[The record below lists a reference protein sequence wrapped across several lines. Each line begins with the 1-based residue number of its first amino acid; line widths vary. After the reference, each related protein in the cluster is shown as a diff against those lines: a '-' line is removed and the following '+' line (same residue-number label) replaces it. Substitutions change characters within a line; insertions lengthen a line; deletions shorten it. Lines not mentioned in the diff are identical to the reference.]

1 MKPLLLSL
9 ALFTIISGVF
19 VLYNNQEKSEQ
30 ADFYKQ
36 DVIPFC
42 GQLSAENPGKSES
55 GKFIMPLPGS
65 GHYFYKISTT
75 NDSAQFYFNQGLTMY
90 YSYHM
95 REALASFM
103 ESSRFDPRH
112 PMPYWGQALAMG
124 PYYNAAHSYLMPAA
138 IPEIVT
144 KMNRASIYG
153 NASENTFIKAM
164 TLRYSDDISDADR
177 KNLNIAYADAM
188 KKLATSDINNVDVMA
203 LYVDAVMLIHA
214 WDFWNADGSAKA
226 WTQELVSIC
235 ENILKKN
242 PNHPA
247 ALHYH
252 IHLTE
257 ASRHPETALP
267 NADKLKNLLP
277 GIAHMVHMSSHEY
290 QRNGLYAKG
299 VEVNDIADKNLLH
312 YDSLAP
318 HLQLNKHS
326 THYFA
331 VQTYCAMS
339 GGMYKTGMR
348 DALRCRKSVAPTP
361 QQTYDQYMFMMPVLT
376 LVRLGKW
383 EEILKDSVMPDP
395 KWSYASLLS
404 NFAKGLAFI
413 NTGDLTSAKK
423 QLELL
428 QQNSKDP
435 ILTKVRIP
443 FNAPVSMADIAGEI
457 LNSSILFYEK
467 KYDEAF
473 RGLNKAIKIEDS
485 LVYTEPNDWPIP
497 ARQFLGAFL
506 LKTGKSA
513 LAEKVYREDLAL
525 NPGNGWSLIGL
536 MQSLKVQRKNS
547 QLASYKTR
555 YLRAFSGADILPTS
569 SVYLK

>member
-1 MKPLLLSL
+1 MKTLLLSL
-9 ALFTIISGVF
+9 TFLAIISGVF
-19 VLYNNQEKSEQ
+19 VLNYHHEKSAQ

-36 DVIPFC
+36 EAIPVC
-42 GQLSAENPGKSES
+42 GQLPSGNPVKSES
-55 GKFIMPLPGS
+55 GKFVMPLPGAGQYS
-65 GHYFYKISTT
+65 YKITST

-95 REALASFM
+95 KEALASFM
-103 ESSRFDPRH
+103 EASRFDPRH

-124 PYYNAAHSYLMPAA
+124 PYYNAAHSYVLPATVREV
-138 IPEIVT
+138 ID
-144 KMNRASIYG
+144 KMNKAATYG
-153 NASENTFIKAM
+153 NDSEKALISSM
-164 TLRYSDDISDADR
+164 TQRYSDDISDKNR
-177 KNLNIAYADAM
+177 KTLNIAYANAM
-188 KKLATSDINNVDVMA
+188 KKLVAGHKSNADVNA
-203 LYVDAVMLIHA
+203 LYVDAVMLMHA
-214 WDFWNADGSAKA
+214 WDFWNADGSAKP
-226 WTQELVSIC
+226 WTQELIALC
-235 ENILKKN
+235 ENILKEN

-257 ASRHPETALP
+257 ASRHPEAALP

-277 GIAHMVHMSSHEY
+277 GVAHMVHMSSHEY
-290 QRNGLYAKG
+290 QRNGMYTKG
-299 VEVNDIADKNLLH
+299 VQVNDLADKNLLH

-348 DALRCRKSVAPTP
+348 DALRCRKSVSPGP
-361 QQTYDQYMFMMPVLT
+361 LQTYDQYMFMLPVLT

-383 EEILKDSVMPDP
+383 EEILKDSVKPDP

-404 NFAKGLAFI
+404 NFSKGLAFV
-413 NTGDLTSAKK
+413 NTGDVIAAKK
-423 QLELL
+423 ELEML

-435 ILTKVRIP
+435 ILSKVRIP
-443 FNAPVSMADIAGEI
+443 FNAPTFMAAIAEDI
-457 LNSSILFYEK
+457 LNASILFSEK
-467 KYDEAF
+467 KFDKAF
-473 RGLNKAIKIEDS
+473 DSLDKAIKIEDN

-506 LKTGKSA
+506 LKTGKFA
-513 LAEKVYREDLAL
+513 GAEKVYREDLVI
-525 NPGNGWSLIGL
+525 NPGNGWSLVGL
-536 MQSLKVQRKNS
+536 SNSLKAQRKNG
-547 QLASYKTR
+547 QLAAYKTK
-555 YLRAFSGADILPTS
+555 YLRAFASSEKIPSA
-569 SVYLK
+569 SVYSK